1 MERVLSS
8 TNFRF
13 LSIAFGRKTD
23 VFYRQ
28 YSKKRKVFRHLCR
41 LLWDM
46 HYGEDDIIELWTQNE
61 QRKSKKGLT
70 QIGGCGI
77 LQVQK
82 GSRQQQARETVR
94 LTPQRP
100 DPPPTVILQDG
111 TRTAHSECRNQVR
124 RIVHWTTDKPLAV
137 FIAAAVG
144 EAQLSLA
151 VVIVSSL
158 TAYHAWFGKEESQMA
173 LVLKLI

>member
-1 MERVLSS
+1 MNKE
-8 TNFRF
+8 N
-13 LSIAFGRKTD
+13 
-23 VFYRQ
+23 Q
-28 YSKKRKVFRHLCR
+28 
-41 LLWDM
+41 
-46 HYGEDDIIELWTQNE
+46 
-61 QRKSKKGLT
+61 KKGWHRPGGVVYYRYRKEADKNRQEKRSGWLLKD
-70 QIGGCGI
+70 QIHRLPSSFRMAPALLI
-77 LQVQK
+77 LNVEIK
-82 GSRQQQARETVR
+82 F
-94 LTPQRP
+94 
-100 DPPPTVILQDG
+100 
-111 TRTAHSECRNQVR
+111 R